1 MGCQLVSE
9 SSKNVIVKITAYR
22 SVIVIQ
28 IALYLITSFLFLTYV
43 QELMFTA
50 LLRALE
56 RQVPSSVQNVWQN
69 QDRLHSHH
77 QRY

>member
-1 MGCQLVSE
+1 MGCQLVPE